1 MARDND
7 YFENMLASDP
17 IGLAHEMLD
26 QIGECES
33 RRHHNEMAYLLAV
46 VRQKLVMLREM
57 ALGGAADS
65 EGETAPASVQSALAG
80 MIADIDAWL
89 PGDFEYEAMQVCDD
103 CLRLCHRNRVE
114 AERVCECGQAWIG
127 DVK

>member
-17 IGLAHEMLD
+17 IGLTREMLD
-26 QIGECES
+26 QIGECET
-33 RRHHNEMAYLLAV
+33 RRHRNGMTYLLAV

-65 EGETAPASVQSALAG
+65 EGETAPAGMQSALAG

-114 AERVCECGQAWIG
+114 AERVCECGLAWKG